1 MIIILC
7 IVVGGVTPPVGIL
20 LYVTCQVSGTPFRSV
35 TGTIWWFVAAMM
47 VVVLACAFVP
57 ALTVALP
64 NAVIR

>member
-1 MIIILC
+1 
-7 IVVGGVTPPVGIL
+7 
-20 LYVTCQVSGTPFRSV
+20 
-35 TGTIWWFVAAMM
+35 MM

>member
-1 MIIILC
+1 MI
-7 IVVGGVTPPVGIL
+7 
-20 LYVTCQVSGTPFRSV
+20 
-35 TGTIWWFVAAMM
+35 VAAMM